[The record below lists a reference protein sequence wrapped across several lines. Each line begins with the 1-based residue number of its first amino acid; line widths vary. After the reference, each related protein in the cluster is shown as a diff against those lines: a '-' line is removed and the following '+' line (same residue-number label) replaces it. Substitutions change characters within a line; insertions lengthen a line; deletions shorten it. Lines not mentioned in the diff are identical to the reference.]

1 MSDFFREVDEELRRE
16 KMQDTWDRYGLWF
29 IIAAVSIVA
38 ATAGFR
44 GLSWYQD
51 RQAKQA
57 GQQFYDAVLE
67 ARESPAQAVNALGT
81 LAEGGT
87 GYAAL
92 AQLRLA
98 GVQAEAGEI
107 ESAIAAFD
115 ALAADRSAD
124 DLLRDVARVRAG
136 YLMIDR
142 ADLAA
147 MQARLE
153 DLAAEGQAFRHSARE
168 VLGLT
173 AYRNGDYSAAQEY
186 FDALLADPGVPGEM
200 RQRGQTI
207 QAILIGRAPSDA
219 ATTAADGEASQ

>member
-29 IIAAVSIVA
+29 IIVAVAIVA
-38 ATAGFR
+38 GTAGFR

-67 ARESPAQAVNALGT
+67 ARESPAEAMNALAN
-81 LAEGGT
+81 LAQGGT

-98 GVQAEAGEI
+98 GAQAEAGDI
-107 ESAIAAFD
+107 EAAIASFD
-115 ALAADRSAD
+115 ALAADRGAD

-147 MQARLE
+147 MQARL
-153 DLAAEGQAFRHSARE
+153 DGMAAEGQAFRHSARE

-200 RQRGQTI
+200 RQRGQTM
-207 QAILIGRAPSDA
+207 QALLVGRAPIDA
-219 ATTAADGEASQ
+219 ASAAADGEATQ

>member
-1 MSDFFREVDEELRRE
+1 
-16 KMQDTWDRYGLWF
+16 
-29 IIAAVSIVA
+29 
-38 ATAGFR
+38 
-44 GLSWYQD
+44 
-51 RQAKQA
+51 
-57 GQQFYDAVLE
+57 
-67 ARESPAQAVNALGT
+67 
-81 LAEGGT
+81 
-87 GYAAL
+87 
-92 AQLRLA
+92 
-98 GVQAEAGEI
+98 
-107 ESAIAAFD
+107 
-115 ALAADRSAD
+115 
-124 DLLRDVARVRAG
+124 
-136 YLMIDR
+136 MIDR